1 MININNVAYAYSAV
15 DNHGDFRLGMQV
27 EHPQLAPRCA
37 LTVVVNVVI
46 FNDVDGAAI
55 TSNFF
60 VVSLPVVDPLEGEVA
75 LSSAA
80 ERIHPSGGDKSKSA
94 RATRR
99 RQEWSAIIAFD

>member
-1 MININNVAYAYSAV
+1 MININNVAYSDV
-15 DNHGDFRLGMQV
+15 ENHGDFRLMQV
-27 EHPQLAPRCA
+27 EHPQLAQPRRA
-37 LTVVVNVVI
+37 STVVVNVVV

-55 TSNFF
+55 PSNS
-60 VVSLPVVDPLEGEVA
+60 VVSLPVIDPLEGEVA

>member
-1 MININNVAYAYSAV
+1 MININNVAYSDV
-15 DNHGDFRLGMQV
+15 ENHGDFRLMQV
-27 EHPQLAPRCA
+27 EHPQFAQPRRA
-37 LTVVVNVVI
+37 STVVVNVVV

-55 TSNFF
+55 PSNS

-80 ERIHPSGGDKSKSA
+80 EIPPSGGDEFKSA

>member
-1 MININNVAYAYSAV
+1 MININNVAYSDV
-15 DNHGDFRLGMQV
+15 ENHGDFRLMQV
-27 EHPQLAPRCA
+27 EHPQLAQPRRA
-37 LTVVVNVVI
+37 STVVVNVVV
-46 FNDVDGAAI
+46 FNDVNDAAI
-55 TSNFF
+55 PSNFF

-94 RATRR
+94 RTTRR